1 MITAELTLIPIGTS
15 STSLSKYIASGI
27 NVLDEMG
34 IKYEINGVGTII
46 ETDNAEK
53 LFDAVKAVHE
63 TIFNEGA
70 QRVATHLKIDDRRD
84 VEKTMEEK
92 VKSVEQKLK

>member
-27 NVLDEMG
+27 NVLNEMG